1 MGPSAGRSVAHP
13 RRRESG
19 VALTPVRVVW
29 AAGALLPSRRACLGG
44 AFSFHQGCPS
54 GPEFREKLGRR
65 ASGRLG
71 DRGRWAG
78 KLRPWGLAGDTG
90 VGSAPLGCGPEA
102 PHPGVAAAPPCLLW
116 SVAF

>member
-1 MGPSAGRSVAHP
+1 MGPSTGRSVAHP

-19 VALTPVRVVW
+19 VALTLVRVVW

-44 AFSFHQGCPS
+44 AFSFHQGCLS
-54 GPEFREKLGRR
+54 GPEFRNKLRRR

-78 KLRPWGLAGDTG
+78 ELRPRGLAGDTG
-90 VGSAPLGCGPEA
+90 VGSAPLGCGPETA
-102 PHPGVAAAPPCLLW
+102 HPGAAVAPPRLLW
-116 SVAF
+116 TAAF